1 MSHYNKRKSK
11 KTQNPISAASMI
23 GVGLASNNP
32 KSKRNKLIF
41 KDLATLTDLER
52 IKFKQKKRKKTK
64 KCLICWICE
73 LVNVN
78 L

>member
-11 KTQNPISAASMI
+11 KTQNPILVVSMI
-23 GVGLASNNP
+23 GVGLANNNP

-52 IKFKQKKRKKTK
+52 IKFKQRKRKMTK